1 MNKRKANA
9 RKRLKQQEAGEKRRL
24 MKKILKLTNISN
36 KGKVLQFKLNVLIEK
51 YKSKYGDI
59 NG

>member
-9 RKRLKQQEAGEKRRL
+9 RKRFKQQKAGEKRRL

>member
-9 RKRLKQQEAGEKRRL
+9 RKRLKQQEAVEKRRL
-24 MKKILKLTNISN
+24 IKKILKLTNISN

>member
-1 MNKRKANA
+1 
-9 RKRLKQQEAGEKRRL
+9 